1 MIRVDKSYRDTLDE
15 LMQDPSFKAE
25 YDALEFETQMERM
38 LIQMQIQQESELSDE
53 DAPSLAEMQQADLE
67 NGEDWLTDPR
77 ISTLSRIAKASGM
90 SIALE
95 IVPTQDEPR
104 YHIKW
109 GAPVRDAALV

>member
-1 MIRVDKSYRDTLDE
+1 MHKNYRQTLDE
-15 LMQDPSFKAE
+15 LLQEPSFKAE

-38 LIQMQIQQESELSDE
+38 LIQMQIQRDSELSDE
-53 DAPSLAEMQQADLE
+53 DAPSLAKMQQADLE

-95 IVPTQDEPR
+95 IVPTQDEPKYLIR
-104 YHIKW
+104 W
-109 GAPVRDAALV
+109 GAPARDASLV